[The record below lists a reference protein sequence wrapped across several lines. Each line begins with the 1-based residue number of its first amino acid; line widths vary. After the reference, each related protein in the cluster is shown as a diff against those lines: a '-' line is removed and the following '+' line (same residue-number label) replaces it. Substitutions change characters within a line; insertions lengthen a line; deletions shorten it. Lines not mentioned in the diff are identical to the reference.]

1 MLIHAQFAHDEWQL
15 VLRINIQKCTWFSD
29 DFCFMTQYIHERSS
43 LKKWCNVSRLE
54 TERRKTVEFD
64 STSWNLRYCFGF
76 LLLVS
81 KHVRR
86 NWNQKKTIRKMTT
99 VFSVN
104 NDHTILENSIYDAL
118 SIHNVP
124 RLTWLGLNFKN
135 KFYHNKNDLH
145 EKWENVFAFETG
157 ISSAASKS
165 VLRILL
171 KP

>member
-1 MLIHAQFAHDEWQL
+1 MHNLLTMNDNLFCESTYRNAHDFQMIF
-15 VLRINIQKCTWFSD
+15 VLWHSTYTR
-29 DFCFMTQYIHERSS
+29 EV

-54 TERRKTVEFD
+54 TKRRRTN

-104 NDHTILENSIYDAL
+104 NDHIILENSIYNAL
-118 SIHNVP
+118 RIHNVS
-124 RLTWLGLNFKN
+124 RLTWLGLDFKN

-145 EKWENVFAFETG
+145 EKWENVFAFETR

-165 VLRILL
+165 VLRIML

>member
-1 MLIHAQFAHDEWQL
+1 
-15 VLRINIQKCTWFSD
+15 
-29 DFCFMTQYIHERSS
+29 
-43 LKKWCNVSRLE
+43 
-54 TERRKTVEFD
+54 
-64 STSWNLRYCFGF
+64 
-76 LLLVS
+76 
-81 KHVRR
+81 
-86 NWNQKKTIRKMTT
+86 MTT

-104 NDHTILENSIYDAL
+104 NDHTILENSFYDVL

-124 RLTWLGLNFKN
+124 RLTWLGLDFKN